1 MHKNKTLSLMV
12 SKSEVKHKNQLIQQ
26 NYMVCKLPAFH
37 FPFLYPI
44 TEKTGNVVWGKSSEL
59 GHQESWILVL
69 AHTDQVL
76 LWARTSTSLALVSL
90 YVKREDR

>member
-12 SKSEVKHKNQLIQQ
+12 SKTEVKHKNQLSQQ
-26 NYMVCKLPAFH
+26 NYIVCKLPAFH

-44 TEKTGNVVWGKSSEL
+44 TEKTGNVVRRKSSEL

-69 AHTDQVL
+69 AHTDQV
-76 LWARTSTSLALVSL
+76 
-90 YVKREDR
+90 